1 MIFNYQS
8 IDYQTEMKK
17 WEDTIIVP
25 PLDIQNVAL
34 MINMTD
40 FNISVATTSDPYSL
54 TSEPLGSSNVYF
66 DASSN
71 DYYFVTVDKDQ
82 RGMLYSGS
90 DNFSNIYNFTDNTLL
105 GYFFGKRSVSSLD
118 IFDVQGQQYIGLT
131 WQPDSSSNYQYDL
144 IRQGNDSKFENY
156 SSMVVL
162 NDAKTARF
170 IDYDSILIYGSYC
183 QIVEINP
190 LNPRSLNE
198 GVLGI

>member
-34 MINMTD
+34 MINTTD

-54 TSEPLGSSNVYF
+54 TGEPLGSSNVYF

-71 DYYFVTVDKDQ
+71 DYYFVTVDTDQ

-105 GYFFGKRSVSSLD
+105 SRFSGKRSVSSLD

-131 WQPDSSSNYQYDL
+131 WQPESSSNYQYDL
-144 IRQGNDSKFENY
+144 IRQGNDSKFKNY

-162 NDAKTARF
+162 NEVKTAKY
-170 IDYDSILIYGSYC
+170 IAYDSILVYDTSS

-190 LNPRSLNE
+190 SDFIALNQKVS
-198 GVLGI
+198 GI